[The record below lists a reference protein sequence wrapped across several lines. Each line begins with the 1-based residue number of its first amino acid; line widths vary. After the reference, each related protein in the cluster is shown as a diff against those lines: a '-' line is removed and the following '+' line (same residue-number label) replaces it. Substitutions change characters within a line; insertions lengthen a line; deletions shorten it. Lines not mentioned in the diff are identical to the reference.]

1 MRRHFGLSLFVALAM
16 AGPGTGAARE
26 MEHARDGVA
35 RPHLELRAT
44 PPTSFSPA
52 TVMVV
57 GKLVGG
63 DDVEDFYCPALE
75 WDWGDGSRSMRE
87 GDCPPFDDETQM
99 ARLFS
104 VMHRYR
110 EAGEFKARL
119 TLRRGGRTVASAA
132 VSIRVLGRG
141 GEDGTPGVGAA
152 TEPADFRRM
161 PVRETNDR

>member
-1 MRRHFGLSLFVALAM
+1 MRRHFGQSLFVALAM
-16 AGPGTGAARE
+16 AGPGTGAE
-26 MEHARDGVA
+26 
-35 RPHLELRAT
+35 RPRLDLRAT

-52 TVMVV
+52 TVIVV

-63 DDVEDFYCPALE
+63 DDVEDLYCPALE

-104 VMHRYR
+104 VMHRYQA
-110 EAGEFKARL
+110 AGEFSARL

>member
-1 MRRHFGLSLFVALAM
+1 
-16 AGPGTGAARE
+16 
-26 MEHARDGVA
+26 
-35 RPHLELRAT
+35 
-44 PPTSFSPA
+44 
-52 TVMVV
+52 MVV

-63 DDVEDFYCPALE
+63 DDVEDFYCPCLE

-110 EAGEFKARL
+110 ETGDFKATL

-141 GEDGTPGVGAA
+141 GEDGTLGFGAA
-152 TEPADFRRM
+152 TEPAGFRRM